1 MQMHVFSSV
10 AHPYRMWKLLVVI
23 GMIFSLCTMAGCEV
37 EEMGSLESLSKP
49 YTGVYECEKM
59 LLSGEDVLDD
69 FAYLRLELEYGG
81 NFTLSYKKKDG
92 SVSEWNGTYE
102 MDTEENEI
110 TMSAMQGAKTLSR
123 TYRVERGAILID
135 ENFLGRTLFAE
146 FKM

>member
-1 MQMHVFSSV
+1 
-10 AHPYRMWKLLVVI
+10 MWKLLVII

-59 LLSGEDVLDD
+59 LLSGEDVLTD
-69 FAYLRLELEYGG
+69 FTYLRLELAYGG
-81 NFTLSYKKKDG
+81 DFTLSYKRKDG
-92 SVSEWNGTYE
+92 AFFEWSGTYE

-110 TMSAMQGAKTLSR
+110 TMSAKQGAKTLSR
-123 TYRVERGAILID
+123 TYRMEHGTILID
-135 ENFLGRTLFAE
+135 ENFLGRSLFAE